1 MLNRSDLLITCY
13 NFTVSAKCHSMR
25 VRLSDELQE
34 SLYSYPWYFPNINRK
49 EADAKL
55 RNTGQVGEHD
65 DE

>member
-1 MLNRSDLLITCY
+1 
-13 NFTVSAKCHSMR
+13 MR

-65 DE
+65 DEWTWS